1 MCTFNPSGLKTDL
14 TEVIDRLNFTIKG
27 KPFKFQTPILA
38 CPKCNVMMN
47 NPFTVLRLTGYVR
60 LAILQM
66 PIMDKAAE
74 E

>member
-1 MCTFNPSGLKTDL
+1 
-14 TEVIDRLNFTIKG
+14 
-27 KPFKFQTPILA
+27 
-38 CPKCNVMMN
+38 MMN